1 MTTAK
6 TEMGSKILLQM
17 LEKSINEWYALAMKL
32 HKHYNC
38 HRCVDPT
45 CCRIPVQLKE
55 KEVLDLSLI
64 SFKKKS
70 EFFRE
75 YMEVSP
81 VGLYLKNPCPFLRK
95 GKTSQ
100 CTVHLVRPFMCRMY
114 PFSSMPG
121 VLLNIDICPLAADI
135 AKDLDRLRG
144 KLIEEGYTP
153 SQERTELENLTAEI
167 AEELKAAMPEK
178 MEMVEETANATENM
192 FNMLDKL
199 APKSTLGDE
208 LHTSVQTDVAIFEL
222 LLEEKENA

>member
-1 MTTAK
+1 M
-6 TEMGSKILLQM
+6 SLLQM
-17 LEKSINEWYALAMKL
+17 LEQSIKEWYTLALEL
-32 HKHYNC
+32 HKHYKC
-38 HRCVDPT
+38 HQCADPT

-55 KEVLDLSLI
+55 EEIQDLALI
-64 SFKKKS
+64 SFKKNS
-70 EFFRE
+70 EFFKE
-75 YMEVSP
+75 YVEVSP

-95 GKTSQ
+95 EKTSQ
-100 CTVHLVRPFMCRMY
+100 CTVHLVRPFMCRIY

-135 AKDLDRLRG
+135 AEDLDRLRG

-167 AEELKAAMPEK
+167 AEELKAAMPPEK
-178 MEMVEETANATENM
+178 LEMVEETTNATENM

-208 LHTSVQTDVAIFEL
+208 LHTSVQTGVAIFEL
-222 LLEEKENA
+222 LLEEKKKDG